1 MAFGSN
7 GRVNIVF
14 TNHVLRYSY
23 HKASSLDSLVN
34 HGEIELPDGT
44 IVNGIVKNRQVLMEI
59 INGLVQTNK
68 WKRKKL
74 YFCVPDDTVVIRQL
88 DVPASLSKKEIIGYL
103 KTQIGNSFH
112 LPFDNPAIDVEILG
126 EDKEKQSI
134 LLFAYPKDKI
144 NDFSALFSEAGLVP
158 IAADLTSLSVYRY
171 YYMQEPNSEDD
182 VLLIQ
187 WNTDSLVTT
196 AFNKHKAVFTRYRN
210 LDRGIEILDKENI
223 NQFIEEQIVEV
234 NRIIDFYQYNVTN
247 GSSSMKQIL
256 ISGDFL
262 YLKQVKREL
271 EIQLSIPVMLVDEVN
286 KSIDTSTKYTDVF
299 GLAMKQEA

>member
-23 HKASSLDSLVN
+23 HKAPTLDSLVN
-34 HGEIELPDGT
+34 HGEVDLPEGT
-44 IVNGIVKNRQVLMEI
+44 IVNGIVKDRQGLVEI
-59 INGLVQTNK
+59 INELVQTNK
-68 WKRKKL
+68 WKRKKI

-112 LPFDNPAIDVEILG
+112 LPFSNPAIDIEIVG
-126 EDKEKQSI
+126 EDKGKQNI

-144 NDFSALFSEAGLVP
+144 NDFKNLFSEAGLVP
-158 IAADLTSLSVYRY
+158 IVADLTSLSVYRY
-171 YYMQEPNSEDD
+171 YYMQVANSADD

-196 AFNKHKAVFTRYRN
+196 AFNKQKAVFTRYRN
-210 LDRGIEILDKENI
+210 LDRGIEIQEENI
-223 NQFIEEQIVEV
+223 KQFIEEQIVEV

-256 ISGDFL
+256 ISGDFPH
-262 YLKQVKREL
+262 LKRVKNEL
-271 EIQLSIPVMLVDEVN
+271 ELQLSIPVMLVDEAN
-286 KSIDTSTKYTDVF
+286 KSIDTSSKYTDVF

>member
-1 MAFGSN
+1 MAFRSG

-23 HKASSLDSLVN
+23 HKSSSLESLVN
-34 HGEIELPDGT
+34 HGEIELPEDT
-44 IVNGIVKNRQVLMEI
+44 IVNGIVKNRQVLVEI

-103 KTQIGNSFH
+103 TTQIGNSFH
-112 LPFDNPAIDVEILG
+112 LPFNNPAIDVEILG
-126 EDKEKQSI
+126 ADKEQQNI

-144 NDFSALFSEAGLVP
+144 NDFTTLFSEAGLVP

-171 YYMQEPNSEDD
+171 YFKHEPNSVDD

-210 LDRGIEILDKENI
+210 LDRGIEIQNNENI
-223 NQFIEEQIVEV
+223 KHFIEEQ
-234 NRIIDFYQYNVTN
+234 N
-247 GSSSMKQIL
+247 M
-256 ISGDFL
+256 
-262 YLKQVKREL
+262 
-271 EIQLSIPVMLVDEVN
+271 
-286 KSIDTSTKYTDVF
+286 
-299 GLAMKQEA
+299 